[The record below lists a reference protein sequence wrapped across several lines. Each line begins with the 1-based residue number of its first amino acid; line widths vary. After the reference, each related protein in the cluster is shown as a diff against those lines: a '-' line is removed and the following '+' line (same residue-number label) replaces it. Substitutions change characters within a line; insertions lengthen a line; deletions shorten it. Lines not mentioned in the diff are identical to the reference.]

1 MKIEPVSTTSS
12 EGSRLP
18 SSLPTTPLLSAKS
31 PVNYILG
38 NDGGGSVVMEFV
50 RARKW
55 TYIRKAS
62 FDEEEN

>member
-12 EGSRLP
+12 KGSRLP
-18 SSLPTTPLLSAKS
+18 APLYPAPLLSAKS
-31 PVNYILG
+31 PVNYALG

-55 TYIRKAS
+55 KVGHM
-62 FDEEEN
+62 